1 MNTEIF
7 MKKKSYY
14 MKSKNIIILEFNGLP
29 GVGKSTICKELK
41 ELLDKEHINTVDG
54 YYGRLWNRYAHTVL
68 FSKKYVHMIKCL
80 AKCRGSYYDMVKNHV
95 HAVNFVTSYRT
106 YQDFMKNSD
115 KQQVLIV
122 EQGFVQHAISLFY
135 DKHIPSESTLFPI
148 WEMVKDAGNS
158 LVSINCDNDINTVM
172 NRLRKRPS
180 NASRLDKLEED
191 EMKKTLMIQ
200 VENFAKARKGR
211 SKIFGG
217 TELTLDTNNT
227 PSFNAEQIMK
237 IIRKRL
243 FAS

>member
-1 MNTEIF
+1 
-7 MKKKSYY
+7 
-14 MKSKNIIILEFNGLP
+14 MKSKRIIILEFNGLP
-29 GVGKSTICKELK
+29 GVGKSTICKELNK
-41 ELLDKEHINTVDG
+41 LINKEHINTVDG

-68 FSKKYVHMIKCL
+68 FSKKYVHIIKCL
-80 AKCRGSYYDMVKNHV
+80 ANCRGCYYDVVKNHV
-95 HAVNFVTSYRT
+95 HAVNFAATYRM
-106 YQDFMKNSD
+106 YQNFMNNSD

-135 DKHIPSESTLFPI
+135 NKHIPSESTLFPI
-148 WEMVKDAGNS
+148 WQMVKDAGNS
-158 LVSINCDNDINTVM
+158 LVSINCDNDINNVM
-172 NRLRKRPS
+172 NRLRQRPS
-180 NASRLDKLEED
+180 KDSRLDMLEED

-200 VENFAKARKGR
+200 AENFTLARKGR
-211 SKIFGG
+211 SKIFEG